1 MGKASINDY
10 ILNCIEESRKSGF
23 VKKVYTDFEET
34 SNAVRKLIELLVT
47 LFISEVSKMKS
58 SKDVLEFVR
67 KYDALN
73 KIVEG
78 DVAFKH
84 LCKSIS

>member
-1 MGKASINDY
+1 MASINVY
-10 ILNCIEESRKSGF
+10 ILNCIYLFRKSGF
-23 VKKVYTDFEET
+23 AKKIYTDFEET

-47 LFISEVSKMKS
+47 LFFSEVSKMKS

-67 KYDALN
+67 QYYALN

>member
-10 ILNCIEESRKSGF
+10 ILNCIEEFRKSGF

-67 KYDALN
+67 QYDASN